1 MVEYAVLDAGMGGLV
16 IILGGVAAV
25 VFVVMAVII
34 LRFSI
39 RAIKSEL
46 KKEAEAEQLDA
57 QQSKEEDIKAEQ
69 KDEEV

>member
-1 MVEYAVLDAGMGGLV
+1 MV

-57 QQSKEEDIKAEQ
+57 QQAKEEDIKAEQ

>member
-57 QQSKEEDIKAEQ
+57 QQAKEEDIKAEQ

>member
-1 MVEYAVLDAGMGGLV
+1 MVEYAVLDAGMSGLV

-57 QQSKEEDIKAEQ
+57 QQAKEEDIKAEQ